1 MDKTNNYFKILK
13 EINYSEFLKS
23 KDKKENLISALKN
36 RDKWSLSKF
45 SDTSDM
51 SQQVNVYIKNENYLD
66 GLIKLDKLKDLSR
79 FSVKYLHNKY
89 LDYLVENDDSCYDNE
104 IITYIAN
111 LGIPKYLDKI
121 LQKDKYNN
129 NFEISAVLRNGRKKD
144 IEKYIDDDQYADD
157 IIRTGIYK
165 YLDEFI
171 TNKSDFI
178 CRELCKIGR
187 KKDIDF
193 LKDKELDSSK
203 AELLVQHIYDL
214 KYLKEIEPSKK
225 SKISCIAEYSIIKND
240 LDRKNISFVYYF
252 QIDKSKILKI
262 RYSDF
267 LREVDFSI
275 FSKNKNKLN
284 KINFIGFDDGNDF
297 VIDFYKK
304 WGLRFE
310 PKLNDNEYV
319 DLLNDIKQ
327 LKTKYNYFY
336 DNDFCDFDYS
346 EEDLK
351 YLLKKELKTNNI

>member
-1 MDKTNNYFKILK
+1 METFYASITNNLVFKGIKYKIGKRYPLINGKEKFYKWNDIDINNIYGKLSIYLVKMDKTNNYFKILK

-23 KDKKENLISALKN
+23 KNKKENLISALKN

-187 KKDIDF
+187 KKD
-193 LKDKELDSSK
+193 LDI
-203 AELLVQHIYDL
+203 LV
-214 KYLKEIEPSKK
+214 K
-225 SKISCIAEYSIIKND
+225 SKSEKIRFFIAYLGYDEHLDILVHDESKMVLQSVLDVGRDKDIDVLRKSPYAND
-240 LDRKNISFVYYF
+240 LDF
-252 QIDKSKILKI
+252 SKIK
-262 RYSDF
+262 
-267 LREVDFSI
+267 
-275 FSKNKNKLN
+275 
-284 KINFIGFDDGNDF
+284 
-297 VIDFYKK
+297 
-304 WGLRFE
+304 
-310 PKLNDNEYV
+310 
-319 DLLNDIKQ
+319 
-327 LKTKYNYFY
+327 
-336 DNDFCDFDYS
+336 
-346 EEDLK
+346 
-351 YLLKKELKTNNI
+351 

>member
-1 MDKTNNYFKILK
+1 METFYVSITNNLIFRKIKYQIGKRYPLINEKKIFYKWNDIDINNIYGKLSIYLVKMDKTNNYFKILK

-157 IIRTGIYK
+157 IIRIGIDK
-165 YLDEFI
+165 YLDKFI

-187 KKDIDF
+187 KKD
-193 LKDKELDSSK
+193 LDI
-203 AELLVQHIYDL
+203 LV
-214 KYLKEIEPSKK
+214 K
-225 SKISCIAEYSIIKND
+225 SKSEKIRFFIAYLGYDEHLDILVHDESKMVLQSVLDVGRDKDIDVLRKSPYAND
-240 LDRKNISFVYYF
+240 LDF
-252 QIDKSKILKI
+252 SKIK
-262 RYSDF
+262 
-267 LREVDFSI
+267 
-275 FSKNKNKLN
+275 
-284 KINFIGFDDGNDF
+284 
-297 VIDFYKK
+297 
-304 WGLRFE
+304 
-310 PKLNDNEYV
+310 
-319 DLLNDIKQ
+319 
-327 LKTKYNYFY
+327 
-336 DNDFCDFDYS
+336 
-346 EEDLK
+346 
-351 YLLKKELKTNNI
+351 

>member
-1 MDKTNNYFKILK
+1 METFYASITNNLIFRKIKYQIGKRYPLINEKKIFYKWNDIDINNIYGKLSIYLVKIDKTNNYFKILK

-51 SQQVNVYIKNENYLD
+51 SQQVNTYIKNEKYLD
-66 GLIKLDKLKDLSR
+66 NLIKLDVLKDLSR

-104 IITYIAN
+104 IIIYIAN

-157 IIRTGIYK
+157 IIRIGIDK
-165 YLDEFI
+165 YLDKFI

-187 KKDIDF
+187 KKD
-193 LKDKELDSSK
+193 LDI
-203 AELLVQHIYDL
+203 LV
-214 KYLKEIEPSKK
+214 K
-225 SKISCIAEYSIIKND
+225 SKSEKIRFFIAYLGYDEHLDILVHDESKMVLQSVLDVGRDKDIDVLRKSPYAKD
-240 LDRKNISFVYYF
+240 LDF
-252 QIDKSKILKI
+252 SKIK
-262 RYSDF
+262 
-267 LREVDFSI
+267 
-275 FSKNKNKLN
+275 
-284 KINFIGFDDGNDF
+284 
-297 VIDFYKK
+297 
-304 WGLRFE
+304 
-310 PKLNDNEYV
+310 
-319 DLLNDIKQ
+319 
-327 LKTKYNYFY
+327 
-336 DNDFCDFDYS
+336 
-346 EEDLK
+346 
-351 YLLKKELKTNNI
+351 

>member
-1 MDKTNNYFKILK
+1 METFYASITNNLVFKGIKYKIGKRYQLINGKEKFYKWKDIDINNIYGKLSIYLVKIDQKNNFFKILK
-13 EINYSEFLKS
+13 EINYSEFLKGN
-23 KDKKENLISALKN
+23 DKKENLISALKN

-104 IITYIAN
+104 IIIYIAN

-129 NFEISAVLRNGRKKD
+129 NFEISAVLRNGQKKD

-157 IIRTGIYK
+157 IIRTGIDK

-187 KKDIDF
+187 KKD
-193 LKDKELDSSK
+193 LDI
-203 AELLVQHIYDL
+203 LV
-214 KYLKEIEPSKK
+214 K
-225 SKISCIAEYSIIKND
+225 SKSEKIRFFIAYLGYDEHLDILVHDESKMVLQSVLDVGRDKDIDVLRKSPYAND
-240 LDRKNISFVYYF
+240 LDF
-252 QIDKSKILKI
+252 SKIK
-262 RYSDF
+262 
-267 LREVDFSI
+267 
-275 FSKNKNKLN
+275 
-284 KINFIGFDDGNDF
+284 
-297 VIDFYKK
+297 
-304 WGLRFE
+304 
-310 PKLNDNEYV
+310 
-319 DLLNDIKQ
+319 
-327 LKTKYNYFY
+327 
-336 DNDFCDFDYS
+336 
-346 EEDLK
+346 
-351 YLLKKELKTNNI
+351 

>member
-1 MDKTNNYFKILK
+1 METFYASITNNLIFRKIKYQIGKRYPLINEKKIFYKWNDIDINNIYGKLSIYLVKMDKTNNYFKILK

-187 KKDIDF
+187 KKDLDILVKSKSEKIRFFIAYLGYDEHLDILVHDESKMVLQSVLDVGRDKDIDF
-193 LKDKELDSSK
+193 LRKSPYAKDLDF
-203 AELLVQHIYDL
+203 
-214 KYLKEIEPSKK
+214 
-225 SKISCIAEYSIIKND
+225 SKIK
-240 LDRKNISFVYYF
+240 
-252 QIDKSKILKI
+252 
-262 RYSDF
+262 
-267 LREVDFSI
+267 
-275 FSKNKNKLN
+275 
-284 KINFIGFDDGNDF
+284 
-297 VIDFYKK
+297 
-304 WGLRFE
+304 
-310 PKLNDNEYV
+310 
-319 DLLNDIKQ
+319 
-327 LKTKYNYFY
+327 
-336 DNDFCDFDYS
+336 
-346 EEDLK
+346 
-351 YLLKKELKTNNI
+351 

>member
-1 MDKTNNYFKILK
+1 METFYASITNNLIFRKIKYQIGKRYPLINEKKIFYKWNDIDINNIYGKLSIYLVKMDKTNNYFKILK

-187 KKDIDF
+187 KKD
-193 LKDKELDSSK
+193 LDI
-203 AELLVQHIYDL
+203 LV
-214 KYLKEIEPSKK
+214 K
-225 SKISCIAEYSIIKND
+225 SKSEKIRFFIAYLDYDEHLDILVHDESKMVLQSVLDVGRDKDIDVLRKSPYAND
-240 LDRKNISFVYYF
+240 LDF
-252 QIDKSKILKI
+252 SKIK
-262 RYSDF
+262 
-267 LREVDFSI
+267 
-275 FSKNKNKLN
+275 
-284 KINFIGFDDGNDF
+284 
-297 VIDFYKK
+297 
-304 WGLRFE
+304 
-310 PKLNDNEYV
+310 
-319 DLLNDIKQ
+319 
-327 LKTKYNYFY
+327 
-336 DNDFCDFDYS
+336 
-346 EEDLK
+346 
-351 YLLKKELKTNNI
+351 

>member
-1 MDKTNNYFKILK
+1 METFYASITNNLIFRKIKYQIGKRYPLINEKKIFYKWNDIDINNIYGKLSIYLVKMDKTNNYFKILK

-187 KKDIDF
+187 KKD
-193 LKDKELDSSK
+193 LDI
-203 AELLVQHIYDL
+203 LV
-214 KYLKEIEPSKK
+214 K
-225 SKISCIAEYSIIKND
+225 SKSEKIRFFVAFHGYDEHLDILVHDESKMVLQSVLDVGRDKDIDVLRKSPYAKD
-240 LDRKNISFVYYF
+240 LDF
-252 QIDKSKILKI
+252 SKIK
-262 RYSDF
+262 
-267 LREVDFSI
+267 
-275 FSKNKNKLN
+275 
-284 KINFIGFDDGNDF
+284 
-297 VIDFYKK
+297 
-304 WGLRFE
+304 
-310 PKLNDNEYV
+310 
-319 DLLNDIKQ
+319 
-327 LKTKYNYFY
+327 
-336 DNDFCDFDYS
+336 
-346 EEDLK
+346 
-351 YLLKKELKTNNI
+351 

>member
-1 MDKTNNYFKILK
+1 METFYASITNNLIFRKIKYQIGKRYPLINEKKIFYKWNDIDINNIYGKLSIYLVKMDKTKNYFKILK

-187 KKDIDF
+187 KKD
-193 LKDKELDSSK
+193 LDI
-203 AELLVQHIYDL
+203 LV
-214 KYLKEIEPSKK
+214 K
-225 SKISCIAEYSIIKND
+225 SKSEKIRFFIAYLGYDEHLDILVHDESKMVLQSVLDVGRDKDIDVLRKSPYAND
-240 LDRKNISFVYYF
+240 LDF
-252 QIDKSKILKI
+252 SKIK
-262 RYSDF
+262 
-267 LREVDFSI
+267 
-275 FSKNKNKLN
+275 
-284 KINFIGFDDGNDF
+284 
-297 VIDFYKK
+297 
-304 WGLRFE
+304 
-310 PKLNDNEYV
+310 
-319 DLLNDIKQ
+319 
-327 LKTKYNYFY
+327 
-336 DNDFCDFDYS
+336 
-346 EEDLK
+346 
-351 YLLKKELKTNNI
+351 

>member
-1 MDKTNNYFKILK
+1 METFYASITNNLIFRKIKYQIGKRYPLINEKKIFYKWNDIDINNIYGKLSIYLVKMDKTNNYFKILK

-104 IITYIAN
+104 IIIYIAN

-157 IIRTGIYK
+157 IIRTGIDK
-165 YLDEFI
+165 YLDKFI
-171 TNKSDFI
+171 TNKRDFI
-178 CRELCKIGR
+178 CSELCQIGR
-187 KKDIDF
+187 KKD
-193 LKDKELDSSK
+193 LDI
-203 AELLVQHIYDL
+203 LV
-214 KYLKEIEPSKK
+214 K
-225 SKISCIAEYSIIKND
+225 SKSEKIRFFIAYLGYDEHLDILVHDESKMVLQSVLDVGRDKDIDVLRKSPYAKD
-240 LDRKNISFVYYF
+240 LDF
-252 QIDKSKILKI
+252 SKIK
-262 RYSDF
+262 
-267 LREVDFSI
+267 
-275 FSKNKNKLN
+275 
-284 KINFIGFDDGNDF
+284 
-297 VIDFYKK
+297 
-304 WGLRFE
+304 
-310 PKLNDNEYV
+310 
-319 DLLNDIKQ
+319 
-327 LKTKYNYFY
+327 
-336 DNDFCDFDYS
+336 
-346 EEDLK
+346 
-351 YLLKKELKTNNI
+351 

>member
-1 MDKTNNYFKILK
+1 METFYASITNNLIFGKIKYQIGKRYPLINEKKIFYKWNDIDINNIYGKLSIYLVKMDKTNNYFKILK

-187 KKDIDF
+187 KKD
-193 LKDKELDSSK
+193 LDI
-203 AELLVQHIYDL
+203 LV
-214 KYLKEIEPSKK
+214 K
-225 SKISCIAEYSIIKND
+225 SKSEKIRIFIAYLGYDEHLDILVHDESKMVLQSVLDVGRDKDIDVLRKSPYAND
-240 LDRKNISFVYYF
+240 LDF
-252 QIDKSKILKI
+252 SKIK
-262 RYSDF
+262 
-267 LREVDFSI
+267 
-275 FSKNKNKLN
+275 
-284 KINFIGFDDGNDF
+284 
-297 VIDFYKK
+297 
-304 WGLRFE
+304 
-310 PKLNDNEYV
+310 
-319 DLLNDIKQ
+319 
-327 LKTKYNYFY
+327 
-336 DNDFCDFDYS
+336 
-346 EEDLK
+346 
-351 YLLKKELKTNNI
+351 

>member
-1 MDKTNNYFKILK
+1 METFYASITNNLIFRKIKYQIGKRYPLINEKKIFYKWNDIDINNIYGKLSIYLVKMDKTNNYFKILK

-165 YLDEFI
+165 YLDKFI

-187 KKDIDF
+187 KKD
-193 LKDKELDSSK
+193 LDI
-203 AELLVQHIYDL
+203 LV
-214 KYLKEIEPSKK
+214 K
-225 SKISCIAEYSIIKND
+225 SKSEKIRFFIAYLGYDEHLDILVHDESKMVLQSVLDVGRDKDIDVLRKSPYAND
-240 LDRKNISFVYYF
+240 LDF
-252 QIDKSKILKI
+252 SKIK
-262 RYSDF
+262 
-267 LREVDFSI
+267 
-275 FSKNKNKLN
+275 
-284 KINFIGFDDGNDF
+284 
-297 VIDFYKK
+297 
-304 WGLRFE
+304 
-310 PKLNDNEYV
+310 
-319 DLLNDIKQ
+319 
-327 LKTKYNYFY
+327 
-336 DNDFCDFDYS
+336 
-346 EEDLK
+346 
-351 YLLKKELKTNNI
+351 

>member
-1 MDKTNNYFKILK
+1 METFYASITNNLIFRKIKYQIGKRYPLINEKKIFYKWNDIDINNIYGKLSIYLVKMDKTNNYFKILK

-144 IEKYIDDDQYADD
+144 IEKYIDDDQYADN
-157 IIRTGIYK
+157 IIETGIDK
-165 YLDEFI
+165 YLDKFI
-171 TNKSDFI
+171 KNKSDFV

-187 KKDIDF
+187 KKD
-193 LKDKELDSSK
+193 LDI
-203 AELLVQHIYDL
+203 LV
-214 KYLKEIEPSKK
+214 K
-225 SKISCIAEYSIIKND
+225 SKSEKIRFFIAYLGYDEHLDILVHDESKMVLQSVLDVGRDKDIDILRKSPYAKD
-240 LDRKNISFVYYF
+240 LDF
-252 QIDKSKILKI
+252 SKIK
-262 RYSDF
+262 
-267 LREVDFSI
+267 
-275 FSKNKNKLN
+275 
-284 KINFIGFDDGNDF
+284 
-297 VIDFYKK
+297 
-304 WGLRFE
+304 
-310 PKLNDNEYV
+310 
-319 DLLNDIKQ
+319 
-327 LKTKYNYFY
+327 
-336 DNDFCDFDYS
+336 
-346 EEDLK
+346 
-351 YLLKKELKTNNI
+351 